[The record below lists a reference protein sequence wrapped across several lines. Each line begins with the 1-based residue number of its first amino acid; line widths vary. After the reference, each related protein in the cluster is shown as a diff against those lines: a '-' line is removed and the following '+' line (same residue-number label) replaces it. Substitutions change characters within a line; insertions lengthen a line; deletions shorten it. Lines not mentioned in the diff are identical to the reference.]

1 MKTNKKGISLIVLVI
16 TIIVMIILA
25 AAIIVT
31 LTNDNIVNRGKE
43 AVSETNLKQVQ
54 ELAQIGWVE
63 AYMDGAR
70 DVDTLTTGVNS
81 KLDESKVNKS
91 KYIITVTTDGV
102 TVELKTN
109 EEDPGEEDDTPEVAT
124 LSGVWVFNETV
135 TAPTGEL
142 EETEL
147 SYTSNSESFKGMKMS
162 TSLVYTYS
170 TVTQTAIVESDE
182 ASFVLL
188 ADGEFVV
195 SGNIPP
201 PPPEEIASTTTAY
214 SGSWSNAAYR
224 TVDFGTEP
232 QGVSDTFYAWFT
244 ANATK
249 NQ

>member
-109 EEDPGEEDDTPEVAT
+109 EEDPSEEDDTPEVAT

-135 TAPTGEL
+135 TAPAGEL

-147 SYTSNSESFKGMKMS
+147 YYTSNSRSFNGMKMDIS
-162 TSLVYTYS
+162 PLTNLIYRYSETSILTETISVK
-170 TVTQTAIVESDE
+170 SDNP
-182 ASFVLL
+182 SFVLL
-188 ADGEFVV
+188 APGNFV
-195 SGNIPP
+195 
-201 PPPEEIASTTTAY
+201 STPTSTHVEVY
-214 SGSWSNAAYR
+214 SGVWLAEAYR

-232 QGVSDTFYAWFT
+232 QEVSREFYTWFT
-244 ANATK
+244 ANAT
-249 NQ
+249 QQ